1 MITCVRGV
9 IEAIEYLIVNVG
21 VPMKILANTSVKMD
35 STTVTSMASVW
46 RRITLCKISLWCG
59 IRVDAIEETE
69 SEWWNSWLRIVEL
82 RKGDF
87 GVWNEWPSSNT
98 QVTKLIFE
106 TFEDTSLEV
115 RVVNLALARSC
126 ELIRKRFYFV
136 QKLSDRKVTLF
147 DTSQLHMNLKNT
159 GIGGRSG
166 PYFLRGRK
174 ATTSSMISLDGEN
187 IWRLMTW
194 EVGLV

>member
-1 MITCVRGV
+1 MSNDDNMCSRCDWSHCIFNSECGSPNENIGQHECQDGLNHSHVH
-9 IEAIEYLIVNVG
+9 
-21 VPMKILANTSVKMD
+21 
-35 STTVTSMASVW
+35 MASVW

-59 IRVDAIEETE
+59 IRVDVIEETE

-159 GIGGRSG
+159 GIGGG
-166 PYFLRGRK
+166 VVH
-174 ATTSSMISLDGEN
+174 IS
-187 IWRLMTW
+187 W
-194 EVGLV
+194 EEERPQLVAWFH